1 MKSPLRFVL
10 FAALLTLSA
19 CGKHQETAQ
28 CDVSVNENI
37 TFSEPGDKIA
47 ARAFGEGCDKA
58 VALYV
63 ITTPEGHPIW
73 TWASP
78 MAHAFGAQFDRAT
91 EEELGA
97 FLAQWAQ
104 PQIAR
109 TSAAPAWTRDIKTPF
124 DRATYED
131 VRARDLP
138 MLCQLTGVG
147 RETCIF
153 YEPAAAAAT
162 PLLERDTAANV
173 EQAP

>member
-1 MKSPLRFVL
+1 MKQFLLIAAL
-10 FAALLTLSA
+10 FALGA

-28 CDVSVNENI
+28 CDVSVNETI
-37 TFSEPGDKIA
+37 TFSEPGDRIA

-63 ITTPEGHPIW
+63 VTSPEGHPIW
-73 TWASP
+73 TWVSP
-78 MAHAFGAQFDRAT
+78 MAHAFGLQFDRAT
-91 EEELGA
+91 KEELGA

-104 PQIAR
+104 PQLAR
-109 TSAAPAWTRDIKTPF
+109 TSAAPAWSRDIKTPL

-131 VRARDLP
+131 VRARNLP
-138 MLCQLTGVG
+138 MLCHLSGVA

-162 PLLERDTAANV
+162 PLLERDTAASV
-173 EQAP
+173 QEAP